1 MPPIISIHKRDM
13 PVVGKGLKHK
23 TMSEAAAAEI
33 RERILDGTYS
43 PEMHL
48 RQDVLAAEFGMSR
61 IPIREALLSLES
73 EGLLSILP
81 HRGAVVVKLSAEE
94 IEELFNMRMLLEPF
108 LFLRSAPHLTSSD
121 FSRLTKTLSEY
132 SAAIRE
138 VNVNTWND
146 LNTEFHMTIYKY
158 ACSPRIIS
166 TVRNLLAECDRH
178 TRIQLTSITADRKRA
193 VREHRKILKLC
204 KQGRYEEGVQ
214 LMKEHIDHIRVA
226 LIDLLHVRQEV
237 PDASPGGGSAIE
249 LPID

>member
-1 MPPIISIHKRDM
+1 MA
-13 PVVGKGLKHK
+13 VAGKGLKHK

-43 PEMHL
+43 PGMHL
-48 RQDVLAAEFGMSR
+48 RQDVLAAELGMSR
-61 IPIREALLSLES
+61 IPIREALLLLES
-73 EGLLSILP
+73 EGLLNILP

-94 IEELFNMRMLLEPF
+94 IEELFNMRLLLEPF
-108 LFLRSAPHLTSSD
+108 LFLRSAPRLTSAD
-121 FSRLTKTLSEY
+121 FSKLTKILSEY
-132 SAAIRE
+132 SAAIEE

-158 ACSPRIIS
+158 ASSPRIVA

-214 LMKEHIDHIRVA
+214 LMKDHIDHIRLA
-226 LIDLLHVRQEV
+226 LLDLFGERQEV
-237 PDASPGGGSAIE
+237 PDASRGKGSALAIV
-249 LPID
+249 ID